1 MVIRS
6 LCRVNGML
14 LSLAQRR
21 GLDGKNR
28 ILRHIA
34 HTGCTI
40 AGAPVWTTV
49 ELEVLR
55 CLYPDLDALVRALPR
70 RTLAAIAHKAR
81 QIGLVPPLR
90 IWLDGDARKLRKPYV
105 AGVPIDTLTEMFPGK
120 SKRQVWHKA
129 NKMGYRRPRR
139 APKVTGMPL
148 VDSIRRRAF
157 DLHIT
162 MAELDA
168 IVGKTRYF
176 VCPRYIDWRALQRAM
191 EFMGGRPVVRWWE
204 RGKTENR
211 TKV

>member
-1 MVIRS
+1 
-6 LCRVNGML
+6 ML
-14 LSLAQRR
+14 LSLLQRR
-21 GLDGKNR
+21 GLDGKNT
-28 ILRHIA
+28 ILRHIER
-34 HTGCTI
+34 TGCTI
-40 AGAPVWTTV
+40 AGAPIWTTA

-55 CLYPDLDALVRALPR
+55 RLYPDLDAIARALPQ
-70 RTLAAIAHKAR
+70 RTPTAIAHKAR

-90 IWLDGDARKLRKPYV
+90 IWSERDAQKLRKPYV

-120 SKRQVWHKA
+120 SKQQVWHKA

-162 MAELDA
+162 MTELDA

-176 VCPRYIDWRALQRAM
+176 VYPCYVDWRALQRAM
-191 EFMGGRPVVRWWE
+191 EFLGGKPMIRWRE
-204 RGKTENR
+204 R
-211 TKV
+211 